1 MILTMLR
8 SYLKQVCH
16 TESGAAAVEFAIAAP
31 LLVLLFAGFMEF
43 ANLLYQQQQLEKS
56 VRDAARYLSYYSSSN
71 WGSSPGTLSCSGSNP
86 STYADAAE
94 NMVLYGSTCPGSN
107 PIVTGMTSVAC
118 SAGPTTTV
126 CGQVTITSGSTSV
139 TAPQGTTS
147 GGSCSMTIPTVTVSV
162 STPYSDVIGLL
173 SLLGMSNFTLATSHE
188 ERVLSSN
195 AVESCT

>member
-1 MILTMLR
+1 MQR
-8 SYLKQVCH
+8 PRLKTALH
-16 TESGAAAVEFAIAAP
+16 SDSGAAAVEFAITAP
-31 LLVLLFAGFMEF
+31 LLVLIFAGFMEF

-56 VRDAARYLSYYSSSN
+56 VRDAARYLSYYSSST
-71 WGSSPGTLSCSGSNP
+71 WTSSPGTLSCSGTNP
-86 STYADAAE
+86 KTYADAAE
-94 NMVLYGSTCPGSN
+94 NMVLYGSMCPSSN

-118 SAGPTTTV
+118 SAGTTTTV

-173 SLLGMSNFTLATSHE
+173 SLLGMSNLTLTTSHE
-188 ERVLSSN
+188 ERVLSNNSI
-195 AVESCT
+195 ESCT